1 MTATAAPGLVGGRR
15 PAPVR
20 PPALPGSTVL
30 PYGRFEFELLAEGA
44 STHPEA
50 LTRLS
55 ADVLQVAARSR
66 GWTEPA
72 EIARFARAFT
82 LQPLFEADGLALVWR
97 DGRLVGL
104 AGAVHRLDL
113 PGGAIVHLC
122 SVGFLPEAQN
132 RGFLAALFRVL
143 WDVVGRVPRLAEPFR
158 SGNAYLTAITQSPY
172 LVSFLSRVSDL
183 HPAPGRGA
191 PGPRTLE
198 VARRVHACF
207 DPDIRLDP
215 RTLVLREECGF
226 AYRAIPYSTDREVN
240 RFCDARLRY
249 AAGDT
254 FLLVG
259 RVRPEVV
266 AGFSSWL
273 ERRDPGL
280 LAALRDGLPAPAG
293 ARPTPGTVR

>member
-1 MTATAAPGLVGGRR
+1 MTITAATGAVGGRK

-20 PPALPGSTVL
+20 PPALPGSML
-30 PYGRFEFELLAEGA
+30 LHHGRFEFELLAEGV
-44 STHPEA
+44 STHREA
-50 LTRLS
+50 LARLS
-55 ADVLQVAARSR
+55 ADVLQIAARSR

-72 EIARFARAFT
+72 EIARFAGAFT

-104 AGAVHRLDL
+104 AGTVHSLGL

-122 SVGFLPEAQN
+122 SLGFLPEAQN
-132 RGFLAALFRVL
+132 RGFLAALFSLL
-143 WDVVGRVPRLAEPFR
+143 WDVVGGLPRLAEPFR

-191 PGPRTLE
+191 PGPRTVE

-215 RTLVLREECGF
+215 STLVLREECGF
-226 AYRAIPYSTDREVN
+226 GYRTIPYSTDQEIN

-266 AGFSSWL
+266 AGFVSWL
-273 ERRDPGL
+273 ERRDPEL
-280 LAALRDGLPAPAG
+280 LAALRDGLPALAA
-293 ARPTPGTVR
+293 ARPTPGTVQ